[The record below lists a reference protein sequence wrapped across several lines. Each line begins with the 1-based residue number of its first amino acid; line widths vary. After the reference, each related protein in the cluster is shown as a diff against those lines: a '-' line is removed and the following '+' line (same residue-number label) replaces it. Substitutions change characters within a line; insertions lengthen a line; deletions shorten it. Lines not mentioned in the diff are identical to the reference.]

1 MRRGLC
7 SSGSGTPS
15 SKLFSKAVVMKPWLT
30 LAAAIV
36 AEVVGTSFLK
46 ASHGFTKPLPVLAVV
61 VGYGLSFYLLS
72 LTLQTIPVGV
82 AYAVWSGVGLVLIAT
97 IGWLA
102 YGQSLDLPAFIG
114 MGLILAGVVVLNI
127 FSTAAAH

>member
-15 SKLFSKAVVMKPWLT
+15 SKLLSKAVVMKPWLT

>member
-1 MRRGLC
+1 
-7 SSGSGTPS
+7 
-15 SKLFSKAVVMKPWLT
+15 MKPWLT

-102 YGQSLDLPAFIG
+102 YGQSLDLPAIIG
-114 MGLILAGVVVLNI
+114 MGLILAGVVVLNV
-127 FSTAAAH
+127 FSMAAAH